1 MKIFAIM
8 LVKNEADIVRSV
20 ILDAKKWA
28 DRIFI
33 MDNGSTD
40 GTWEI
45 IQSLTDDIVVPWKQ
59 DFRPYSNGLR
69 ADVFNEFRHEAKD
82 GDWWCFKLDAD
93 EFYYDNPKDFLAK
106 IPKKYSL
113 VAKQSLD
120 YVLTTEDA
128 EEYSFTGDF
137 EKDKEHIKYLRNTCW
152 SEPRF
157 FRYRKSLEW
166 KFDATSHYPKY
177 AGLLAPEL
185 ILVKH
190 YQFRSPKQMQVR
202 LDLRN
207 SLANKKDGIC
217 FRHVKEKNFKQLLA
231 DKKDCLLD
239 NNELKTH
246 GGGYKEIPVRNSLQ
260 QSLLKRIILR
270 IGIALKL
277 F

>member
-8 LVKNEADIVRSV
+8 LVKNEADIVESV
-20 ILDAKKWA
+20 IKDAEKWA

-45 IQSLTDDIVVPWKQ
+45 VQSLKNDIVVPWKQ

-69 ADVFNEFRHEAKD
+69 ADVFNEFRYEAQD

-93 EFYYDNPKDFLAK
+93 EFYFDNPRIFLEK
-106 IPKKYSL
+106 IPNKYSL
-113 VAKQSLD
+113 VAKKSLD
-120 YVLTTEDA
+120 YVLTEEDLK
-128 EEYSFTGDF
+128 EYDF
-137 EKDKEHIKYLRNTCW
+137 SGNFDKDRNHIKYLKNTCW

-157 FRYRKSLEW
+157 FRYRKSLKWNFET
-166 KFDATSHYPKY
+166 TSHYPKY
-177 AGLLAPEL
+177 AGVLFPEL

-190 YQFRSPKQMQVR
+190 YQFRSPKQMQAR

-207 SLANKKDGIC
+207 SLSNKKDGIC
-217 FRHVKEKNFKQLLA
+217 FRHVKETDYKELLA
-231 DKKDCLLD
+231 DKNKCLLD
-239 NNELKTH
+239 SKIISQ
-246 GGGYKEIPVRNSLQ
+246 GGGYKDIPVRNSLQ
-260 QSLLKRIILR
+260 QPMFKRIFLR

>member
-8 LVKNEADIVRSV
+8 LVKNEADIVKSA
-20 ILDAKKWA
+20 ILDAKTWA

-45 IQSLTDDIVVPWKQ
+45 IQSLADDIVVPWKQ

-69 ADVFNEFRHEAKD
+69 ADVFNEFRHEASD

-93 EFYYDNPKDFLAK
+93 EFYYDNPK
-106 IPKKYSL
+106 
-113 VAKQSLD
+113 
-120 YVLTTEDA
+120 E
-128 EEYSFTGDF
+128 F
-137 EKDKEHIKYLRNTCW
+137 EKDKEHIMHLKNSCW

-157 FRYRKSLEW
+157 FRYRKSLKW
-166 KFDATSHYPKY
+166 NFDATSHYPKF

-190 YQFRSPKQMQVR
+190 YQFRSPKQMQAR

-217 FRHVKEKNFKQLLA
+217 FIHVK
-231 DKKDCLLD
+231 
-239 NNELKTH
+239 
-246 GGGYKEIPVRNSLQ
+246 
-260 QSLLKRIILR
+260 
-270 IGIALKL
+270 
-277 F
+277 

>member
-8 LVKNEADIVRSV
+8 LVKNEADIVANV
-20 ILDAKKWA
+20 IKDAEKWA

-45 IQSLTDDIVVPWKQ
+45 VQSLKNDIVVPWKQ

-69 ADVFNEFRHEAKD
+69 ADVFNEFRHEASN

-93 EFYYDNPKDFLAK
+93 EFYYDNPKEFLAK

-113 VAKQSLD
+113 VAKKSLD
-120 YVLTTEDA
+120 YVITAEDLQ
-128 EEYSFTGDF
+128 EYDFSGDF
-137 EKDKEHIKYLRNTCW
+137 EKDREHIRYLKNTCW
-152 SEPRF
+152 TEPRF
-157 FRYRKSLEW
+157 FRYRKSLKW
-166 KFDATSHYPKY
+166 NFQATSHYPKY
-177 AGLLAPEL
+177 AGLLSPEY

-190 YQFRSPKQMQVR
+190 YQFRSPQQMQSR

-207 SLANKKDGIC
+207 SLSNKKDGIC
-217 FRHVKEKNFKQLLA
+217 FRHVKETNYKELLV
-231 DKKDCLLD
+231 DRNTCLP
-239 NNELKTH
+239 EYKFIE
-246 GGGYKEIPVRNSLQ
+246 GGGYKDIPVRNSLQ
-260 QSLLKRIILR
+260 QPLIKKMILR

-277 F
+277 I

>member
-1 MKIFAIM
+1 M
-8 LVKNEADIVRSV
+8 LVKNEADIVKSV

-45 IQSLTDDIVVPWKQ
+45 IKSLADDTVVPWKQ

-69 ADVFNEFRHEAKD
+69 ADVFNEFRNEARD

-93 EFYYDNPKDFLAK
+93 EFYFDNLKEFLTK
-106 IPKKYSL
+106 VPKKYSL

-120 YVLTTEDA
+120 YVLTTEDVA
-128 EEYSFTGDF
+128 KYEFSGDF
-137 EKDKEHIKYLRNTCW
+137 EKDKEQIRYLKNTCW
-152 SEPRF
+152 TEPRF
-157 FRYRKSLEW
+157 FRYRKSLKWE
-166 KFDATSHYPKY
+166 FEATSHYPKY
-177 AGLLAPEL
+177 AGLLYPEL

-190 YQFRSPKQMQVR
+190 YQFRSPKQIQAR

-217 FRHVKEKNFKQLLA
+217 FKHVKETSFTQLLA
-231 DKKDCLLD
+231 DKNDCLLD
-239 NNELKTH
+239 SAELKNNR
-246 GGGYKEIPVRNSLQ
+246 GGVQKYTYPQFFTPVF
-260 QSLLKRIILR
+260 
-270 IGIALKL
+270 A
-277 F
+277 

>member
-8 LVKNEADIVRSV
+8 LVKNEADIVESV
-20 ILDAKKWA
+20 IKDAEKWA

-45 IQSLTDDIVVPWKQ
+45 VQSLKNDIVVPWKQ

-69 ADVFNEFRHEAKD
+69 ADVFNEFRHEASD

-93 EFYYDNPKDFLAK
+93 EFYYDNPKEFLEK
-106 IPKKYSL
+106 IPRKYSL
-113 VAKQSLD
+113 VAKKSLD
-120 YVLTTEDA
+120 YVITAEDLQ
-128 EEYSFTGDF
+128 EYDFSGDF
-137 EKDKEHIKYLRNTCW
+137 EKDREHIKYLKNTCW

-157 FRYRKSLEW
+157 FRYRKSLKWNFET
-166 KFDATSHYPKY
+166 TSHYPKY
-177 AGLLAPEL
+177 AGLLSQEY

-190 YQFRSPKQMQVR
+190 YQFRSPKQMQAR

-207 SLANKKDGIC
+207 SLSNKKDGIC
-217 FRHVKEKNFKQLLA
+217 FRHVKETSYKELLA
-231 DKKDCLLD
+231 DKNECLLD
-239 NNELKTH
+239 SKIISQ
-246 GGGYKEIPVRNSLQ
+246 GGGYKGIPIRNSLQ
-260 QSLLKRIILR
+260 QPLIKRIFLR

>member
-1 MKIFAIM
+1 MRIFAIM
-8 LVKNEADIVRSV
+8 LVKNEADIVESV
-20 ILDAKKWA
+20 IKGAEKWA

-45 IQSLTDDIVVPWKQ
+45 VQSLKNDIVVPWKQ

-69 ADVFNEFRHEAKD
+69 ADVFNEFRHEASD

-93 EFYYDNPKDFLAK
+93 EFYYDNPKEFLAK

-113 VAKQSLD
+113 VAKKSLD
-120 YVLTTEDA
+120 YVIAPEDLQ
-128 EEYSFTGDF
+128 EYDFSGDF
-137 EKDKEHIKYLRNTCW
+137 EKDREHIKYLKNTCW

-157 FRYRKSLEW
+157 FRYRKTLKWNFE
-166 KFDATSHYPKY
+166 ATSHYPKY
-177 AGLLAPEL
+177 AGVLFPEL

-190 YQFRSPKQMQVR
+190 YQFRSPKQMQAR

-207 SLANKKDGIC
+207 ALSNKKDGIC
-217 FRHVKEKNFKQLLA
+217 FRHVKETSYKELLA
-231 DKKDCLLD
+231 DKSECLLD
-239 NNELKTH
+239 SKIISQ
-246 GGGYKEIPVRNSLQ
+246 GGGYKGIPVRNSLQ
-260 QSLLKRIILR
+260 QPLIKRFILR

-277 F
+277 I

>member
-8 LVKNEADIVRSV
+8 LVKNEADIVKSV

-28 DRIFI
+28 YRIFI

-45 IQSLTDDIVVPWKQ
+45 VQSLADSTVVPWKQ

-69 ADVFNEFRHEAKD
+69 ADVFNHFRNEAEN

-93 EFYYDNPKDFLAK
+93 EFYYDNPRDFLAEV
-106 IPKKYSL
+106 PEKYSL
-113 VAKQSLD
+113 VAKKSLD
-120 YVLTTEDA
+120 YVITKEDVENYNFIGIF
-128 EEYSFTGDF
+128 EE
-137 EKDKEHIKYLRNTCW
+137 DKSHIEYFKNSCW

-157 FRYRKSLEW
+157 FRYRKSLKWNFE
-166 KFDATSHYPKY
+166 ATSHYPKY
-177 AGLLAPEL
+177 AGLLFPKL

-190 YQFRSPKQMQVR
+190 YQFRSPKQMQAR

-207 SLANKKDGIC
+207 SLSNKKDGIC
-217 FRHVKEKNFKQLLA
+217 FRHVNQTDYKELLA
-231 DKKDCLLD
+231 DRNDCLLD
-239 NNELKTH
+239 KKIKSQ
-246 GGGYKEIPVRNSLQ
+246 GGGYNDIPVRNSLQ
-260 QSLLKRIILR
+260 QPLLKRIILR

>member
-8 LVKNEADIVRSV
+8 LVKNEADIVKSV

-45 IQSLTDDIVVPWKQ
+45 IQSLADNIVVPWKQ

-69 ADVFNEFRHEAKD
+69 ADVFNEFRNEAKD

-93 EFYYDNPKDFLAK
+93 EFYYDNPKDFLAR

-120 YVLTTEDA
+120 YVLTTEDV
-128 EEYSFTGDF
+128 EEYDFSGDF

-157 FRYRKSLEW
+157 FRFRKSAVDIRPDQHFSLFPVGPGVIGNENRRAVLACVRI
-166 KFDATSHYPKY
+166 FRVQRVLLRPLPA
-177 AGLLAPEL
+177 AG
-185 ILVKH
+185 
-190 YQFRSPKQMQVR
+190 
-202 LDLRN
+202 
-207 SLANKKDGIC
+207 G
-217 FRHVKEKNFKQLLA
+217 
-231 DKKDCLLD
+231 
-239 NNELKTH
+239 
-246 GGGYKEIPVRNSLQ
+246 
-260 QSLLKRIILR
+260 
-270 IGIALKL
+270 
-277 F
+277 

>member
-8 LVKNEADIVRSV
+8 LVKNEADIVESV
-20 ILDAKKWA
+20 IKDAEKWA

-45 IQSLTDDIVVPWKQ
+45 VQSLKNDIVVPWKQ

-69 ADVFNEFRHEAKD
+69 ADVFNEFRHEASN

-93 EFYYDNPKDFLAK
+93 EFYYDNPKEFLAK

-113 VAKQSLD
+113 VAKKSLD
-120 YVLTTEDA
+120 YVITTEDLQ
-128 EEYSFTGDF
+128 EYDFSGNF
-137 EKDKEHIKYLRNTCW
+137 EKDREHIKYLKNTCW

-157 FRYRKSLEW
+157 FRYRKSLKW
-166 KFDATSHYPKY
+166 NFQATSHYPKY
-177 AGLLAPEL
+177 AGLLSPEY

-190 YQFRSPKQMQVR
+190 YQFRSPQQMQYR

-207 SLANKKDGIC
+207 SLSNKKDGIC
-217 FRHVKEKNFKQLLA
+217 FRHVKETN
-231 DKKDCLLD
+231 
-239 NNELKTH
+239 
-246 GGGYKEIPVRNSLQ
+246 YKELLVDRNTCLPEYKFIEGGVQRHTSPQ
-260 QSLLKRIILR
+260 FFT
-270 IGIALKL
+270 AAAD
-277 F
+277 

>member
-8 LVKNEADIVRSV
+8 LVKNEADIVKSV

-45 IQSLTDDIVVPWKQ
+45 CKSLADNIVVPWKQ

-69 ADVFNEFRHEAKD
+69 ADVFNNFRNESAD

-93 EFYYDNPKDFLAK
+93 EFYYDNPKEFLARV
-106 IPKKYSL
+106 PKKYSL
-113 VAKQSLD
+113 VAKKSLD
-120 YVLTTEDA
+120 YVLTKQDVET
-128 EEYSFTGDF
+128 YSFTGNF
-137 EKDKEHIKYLRNTCW
+137 EKDKKHITHLKNTCW

-157 FRYRKSLEW
+157 FRYRKSLKWE
-166 KFDATSHYPKY
+166 FAETSHYPKY
-177 AGLLAPEL
+177 AGLLCPDL

-190 YQFRSPKQMQVR
+190 YQFRSPSQMQAR

-207 SLANKKDGIC
+207 SLSNKKNGIA
-217 FRHVKEKNFKQLLA
+217 FTHVKQTDWHELLA
-231 DKKDCLLD
+231 DEKDCLKD
-239 NNELKTH
+239 ENTITFYR
-246 GGGYKEIPVRNSLQ
+246 GGQLPIRNSLR
-260 QSLLKRIILR
+260 QSLRKRIFLR
-270 IGIALKL
+270 IGIALHL
-277 F
+277 I